1 MHESPGTRQIL
12 TRWIATILLQILI
25 ARMGD
30 GRCSR
35 RSLEADDQ
43 EGPHED
49 TPRPGYR
56 TTKVVGMVISP
67 ESDELHAGPE
77 DALVRGRTPA
87 CSRAN
92 TEHVRA
98 RAPVLPV
105 HASELDIDGGARG
118 GRCRALP
125 RREALAEH
133 DPDERGG
140 TESGC
145 NGPLSSSA
153 TRLLRSDSGTK
164 STRSAPRWANQPQSR
179 SSRSC
184 CGWLSAIG

>member
-77 DALVRGRTPA
+77 DPLVCGRTPA

-118 GRCRALP
+118 GRCRGCHAGKRSP
-125 RREALAEH
+125 STT
-133 DPDERGG
+133 PTSVGG
-140 TESGC
+140 PSPGAM
-145 NGPLSSSA
+145 GL
-153 TRLLRSDSGTK
+153 
-164 STRSAPRWANQPQSR
+164 
-179 SSRSC
+179 
-184 CGWLSAIG
+184 